1 MVVIFAR
8 NVMLCAQFAV
18 QRAFSYAPVSSI
30 GRFGI
35 VLADKTLK
43 LSGVSVMVNSDGN
56 VGGDDGEDDDDD
68 DDNDDDEDDGDDDDD
83 DNNVGDDVD
92 EDGDDV
98 NGDDD
103 DDCDDVMLMMNK
115 RSTNTFI

>member
-1 MVVIFAR
+1 MIFAL

-43 LSGVSVMVNSDGN
+43 LSGVSVCVCTSPKN
-56 VGGDDGEDDDDD
+56 
-68 DDNDDDEDDGDDDDD
+68 
-83 DNNVGDDVD
+83 
-92 EDGDDV
+92 
-98 NGDDD
+98 
-103 DDCDDVMLMMNK
+103 LLLL
-115 RSTNTFI
+115 FLYQ